1 MRLFVSIEINTMF
14 QKSKKEPD
22 LSSIGIKKEVM
33 QLFKYLGGVIALTLS
48 CTAVAAMPSLEAEAT
63 GPEVIEQ
70 AVIHPVFGQ
79 NLFDGFR
86 QAEFKGF
93 NPEYKISI
101 GDQITLQMWG
111 AYEVAVKLQVDAQGN
126 VFIPQVGPV
135 QLQGVANKDL
145 NIVVEKKVRSIYQ
158 NNVNLYA
165 SLDATQP
172 VKIFVTGFVKSP
184 GLYGGF
190 SSDSVLAFL
199 AKSGGIRP
207 ESGSYLNVDLK
218 RNGQVRATF
227 DLYDF
232 LLKGAIEQVQ
242 LQDGDT
248 LVVNARQGVSN
259 FKGLVENPV
268 QIEFSGGEITLKDA
282 LELVGIMP
290 EATHVRIARNQMTKR
305 NVDYL
310 PISEAKDVILQ
321 SGDEVTAVSDKMPG
335 TISVSVEGEHNGQAI
350 YVLPY
355 GSTIEDLMAKL
366 SPNDRSSLEAMQL
379 YREEVAQRQK
389 GMLEVQLQQLEQVA
403 LSARSKSSGEA
414 QLRKADAEAI
424 LQFVSRARNVQ
435 PRGQVLLGNNDI
447 RMEVML
453 KDQDRI
459 VIPNKTVLV
468 QVHGEVMFPN
478 AMVFNKGDSIDDY
491 VQSSGGYSQ
500 KADQSRVLVL
510 HRDGT
515 ISRVDYDDGFF
526 SSGLAKYDIQPGD
539 EILVMPQIDNKT
551 MQYTSDIM
559 EVVYQVAM
567 SAAVVLSL

>member
-1 MRLFVSIEINTMF
+1 MLTCSAFATMPA
-14 QKSKKEPD
+14 PD
-22 LSSIGIKKEVM
+22 TES
-33 QLFKYLGGVIALTLS
+33 
-48 CTAVAAMPSLEAEAT
+48 T
-63 GPEVIEQ
+63 GPEVIEK
-70 AVIHPVFGQ
+70 AVTRTVFGQ

-93 NPEYKISI
+93 NPEYKIAI
-101 GDQITLQMWG
+101 GDQVTLQMWG
-111 AYEVAVKLQVDAQGN
+111 AYEVAVKLSVDAQGN

-135 QLQGVANKDL
+135 QLQGIANKDL
-145 NIVVEKKVRSIYQ
+145 NTVVEKKVRSVYQ

-218 RNGQVRATF
+218 RNGKTRTTF
-227 DLYDF
+227 NLYDF
-232 LLKGAIEQVQ
+232 LLRGIIEQVQ

-248 LVVNARQGVSN
+248 LVVNARQEVAS

-268 QIEFSGGEITLKDA
+268 QIEFAGGEIALNDA
-282 LELVGIMP
+282 LDMVGIMP
-290 EATHVRIARNQMTKR
+290 DATHVRIARNQMAKR

-310 PISEAKDVILQ
+310 SITAASSVMLQ

-335 TISVSVEGEHNGQAI
+335 TISVSVEGEHNGQAV

-355 GSTIEDLMAKL
+355 GSTIKDLMAIVQ
-366 SPNDRSSLEAMQL
+366 PNNRSNTEAMQL
-379 YREEVAQRQK
+379 FREEVAKRQK
-389 GMLEVQLQQLEQVA
+389 GMLDVQLQQLEQVA
-403 LSARSKSSGEA
+403 LSARSKSVGEA
-414 QLRKADAEAI
+414 QLRKSDAEAI
-424 LQFVSRARNVQ
+424 LQFVTRARQVQ
-435 PRGQVLLGNNDI
+435 PRGQVLLGQNEN
-447 RMEVML
+447 RMDVML

-459 VIPNKTVLV
+459 VIPNNTVLV
-468 QVHGEVMFPN
+468 QVYGEVMFPN
-478 AMVFNKGDSIDDY
+478 AMVFNQSNSINDY
-491 VQSSGGYSQ
+491 VSAAGGYSQ

-515 ISRVDYDDGFF
+515 ITRIDYNDGWF
-526 SSGLAKYDIQPGD
+526 SSGLAKYDIKPGD
-539 EILVMPQIDNKT
+539 EILVMPQIDTKT
-551 MQYTSDIM
+551 MQYTRDIM